1 VVEVPVSRPIVP
13 DRAGEAGAVVV
24 AGAGRWSEEELAC
37 LAEACADAGHEVVG
51 VVVAGPVRLR
61 GRGRGRGR
69 VGGRRSAGRGDDAAA
84 KDAAADTAAPALA
97 AHGRTTGGST

>member
-61 GRGRGRGR
+61 GRGR